1 MSKKDAPIS
10 AENKTIARYVAKA
23 FGGSP
28 RVHEYADRPERLTV
42 GILYSRDRPRA
53 GVTSYSTIRLSD
65 HPMPWGDGEFP
76 TRLELAGAC
85 VSEAEFFPNI
95 LASAAFSIMKS
106 DAVYHP
112 GTVMPD
118 AVRQSYPASK
128 LPHLYLTSPFLWE
141 PELQT
146 LDCGTK
152 KVSWLLAMPISESEC
167 SYLRTHDEKALE
179 HLLESAKIDV
189 ADLDRASLL

>member
-1 MSKKDAPIS
+1 MQGPQAIAPGNKDRQRESHVRRQNRRVSGTMSKKDAPIS
-10 AENKTIARYVAKA
+10 AENKTIARHVAKA

-85 VSEAEFFPNI
+85 VSEAELF
-95 LASAAFSIMKS
+95 
-106 DAVYHP
+106 
-112 GTVMPD
+112 
-118 AVRQSYPASK
+118 
-128 LPHLYLTSPFLWE
+128 
-141 PELQT
+141 
-146 LDCGTK
+146 
-152 KVSWLLAMPISESEC
+152 
-167 SYLRTHDEKALE
+167 
-179 HLLESAKIDV
+179 
-189 ADLDRASLL
+189 